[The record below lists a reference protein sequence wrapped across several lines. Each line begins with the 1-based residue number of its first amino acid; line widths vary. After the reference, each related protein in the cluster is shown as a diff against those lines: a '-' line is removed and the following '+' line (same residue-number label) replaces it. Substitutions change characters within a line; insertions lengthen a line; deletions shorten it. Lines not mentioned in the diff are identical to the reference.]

1 MAGRIRART
10 PSYPSY
16 DEEAALIA
24 EGYARVAGVDEVG
37 RGTIAGPV
45 VAGAVVLPTHPKGD
59 WVGLIRDSKQLT
71 ARQRERALREMLAA
85 GATVRTGEAS
95 AAEVD
100 ALGIV
105 AATRTAMGRALAALP
120 CGADALAL
128 DALALPDVD
137 LPQRVIVK
145 GDAKCLSIAAAS
157 IAAKVARDEM
167 MREADA
173 AYPGYGFARHKG
185 YATREHLSCLERLGA
200 CAIHR
205 RTFAPVRRVVEG
217 LL

>member
-1 MAGRIRART
+1 MAGQIRAQA
-10 PSYPSY
+10 PSYA
-16 DEEAALIA
+16 EEAALIT
-24 EGYARVAGVDEVG
+24 EGYARVAGLDEVG

-59 WVGLIRDSKQLT
+59 WVGIIRDSKQLT
-71 ARQRERALREMLAA
+71 ARQRERALDGMQAA
-85 GATVRTGEAS
+85 GATIRTGNAS

-100 ALGIV
+100 AVGIV

-120 CGADALAL
+120 QAADALVI
-128 DALALPDVD
+128 DALALPDVA
-137 LPQRVIVK
+137 LPQRVIIK

-157 IAAKVARDEM
+157 IAAKVARDAM
-167 MREADA
+167 MRDADA
-173 AYPGYGFARHKG
+173 VYPGYGFARHKG
-185 YATREHLSCLERLGA
+185 YATREHLINLERMGA

-205 RTFAPVRRVVEG
+205 QTFAPVRRVMDG

>member
-1 MAGRIRART
+1 MAGRIRAQA
-10 PSYPSY
+10 PSY

-24 EGYARVAGVDEVG
+24 EGYARVAGLDEVG

-59 WVGLIRDSKQLT
+59 WIGLIRDSKQLT
-71 ARQRERALREMLAA
+71 ARQRERALDGMQAA
-85 GATVRTGEAS
+85 GATIRTGKAS
-95 AAEVD
+95 VTEVD
-100 ALGIV
+100 AVGIV
-105 AATRTAMGRALAALP
+105 AATRLAMGRALAALP
-120 CGADALAL
+120 MAADALVI
-128 DALALPDVD
+128 DALALPDVA

-157 IAAKVARDEM
+157 IAAKVARDGM
-167 MREADA
+167 MRDADA
-173 AYPGYGFARHKG
+173 VYPGYGFARHKG
-185 YATREHLSCLERLGA
+185 YATREHLSNLERLGA

-205 RTFAPVRRVVEG
+205 RTFTPVRRVMDG